1 MWDDTYLPEGQGSGI
16 EVRRSDD
23 GSLAVVAVTGALDL
37 SAAPAVG
44 DALDAELDREP
55 ARLVVDLT
63 GVTILSSPG
72 IAVLLRANRRSGST
86 RLCLI
91 VDTEHVHRPLDLLGI
106 FDAIPVFRS
115 LEQAVAGHG
124 ESRGRPDTT

>member
-1 MWDDTYLPEGQGSGI
+1 MWDDTYLPEGQGFGI
-16 EVRRSDD
+16 EVRRRDD

-37 SAAPAVG
+37 SAAPALG
-44 DALDAELDREP
+44 DTLAAELDREP
-55 ARLVVDLT
+55 ERLVVDLT

-72 IAVLLRANRRSGST
+72 IAVLLRANRRSEST

-91 VDTEHVHRPLDLLGI
+91 VDSEHVHRPLDLLGI

-115 LEQAVAGHG
+115 LGQAVAGHG
-124 ESRGRPDTT
+124 